1 MLLWLS
7 FSIAYERHDPTMRT
21 CEAPS
26 EPKMVVSHSL
36 LVAYSLK
43 CMWLHSS
50 DINLIMQLPLTI
62 PIIPTRSQW
71 GRYAHISSSYFL
83 CSAISDVSTLSYS
96 WIVKSKTVV
105 TSLVISYIISS
116 CIYIYAM
123 PFIFICHTFPQL
135 PPCLIMFRSS
145 SLQAIRRPAARTRSQ
160 IFMVKSMPT
169 FLLARYVWAS
179 SSLNDLN
186 VSTLW

>member
-1 MLLWLS
+1 
-7 FSIAYERHDPTMRT
+7 MRT

-26 EPKMVVSHSL
+26 EPKMVVAHSL

-123 PFIFICHTFPQL
+123 PFHLHMSYISAAPTMSHHVSFILATSHSS
-135 PPCLIMFRSS
+135 PCSTD
-145 SLQAIRRPAARTRSQ
+145 QVA
-160 IFMVKSMPT
+160 
-169 FLLARYVWAS
+169 
-179 SSLNDLN
+179 DLHGEVYAHLFVGPVRVGVVFSKWSKCVYPLVN
-186 VSTLW
+186 IQKTMENHHF